1 LVNIGIITDKFHL
14 EHKISE
20 FLKYLKTKAK
30 VTIYIEES
38 CILGSNYLKTDKD
51 LFFVKGKGKIII
63 ALARLIENE
72 TTIPVINSPRAILL
86 TMNRFLNSTLLQKE
100 GIKIPD
106 FSFIPYDYPP
116 PFEDFIVKNIIDQKK
131 YKFRPLIKKNNG
143 HINVFDERAINE
155 VDNEKENYR
164 YFYYQKFIKS
174 KWEYKVY
181 GFGEDLFFYKQIPI
195 LVNPNKME
203 TRKKIDEI
211 QELKEMSLKAMKIID
226 LKAASLDFLKSKSGE
241 YFLTDVNSL
250 PNFNYI
256 ENGYKKF
263 ADFLISQAKK

>member
-1 LVNIGIITDKFHL
+1 MVKIGIITDKFHL
-14 EHKISE
+14 ENKISE

-30 VTIYIEES
+30 VSIYIEES
-38 CILGSNYLKTDKD
+38 YILNNFNANFDED
-51 LFFVKGKGKIII
+51 LFFVKGKGKIMIG
-63 ALARLIENE
+63 LARLIENE
-72 TTIPVINSPRAILL
+72 TTIPIINSPRAILL
-86 TMNRFLNSTLLQKE
+86 TMNRLFNSTLLQKAE
-100 GIKIPD
+100 IKIPD
-106 FSFIPYDYPP
+106 FSFIPYNYPP

-131 YKFRPLIKKNNG
+131 YKFKPIIKKINH
-143 HINVFDERAINE
+143 HINVFDERALKE
-155 VDNEKENYR
+155 VDGEKENYL

-181 GFGEDLFFYKQIPI
+181 GFGDNLFFYKQIPI

-211 QELKEMSLKAMKIID
+211 EELKEMSLKTMKIFD

-241 YFLTDVNSL
+241 YFLTDVNCL

-256 ENGYKKF
+256 ENGPKKF
-263 ADFLISQAKK
+263 ADFLISQAAK